1 MIAQPA
7 QEWPIVAAEPGTTT
21 SILRGYVVPLAIIGP
36 VFSLAG
42 VLIFGHQGILYA
54 IAAAVLEFFLELLAL
69 FVVAFIADTLAPS
82 FGGTKDFVSAFK
94 WVAYASTARWVAGIF
109 EIIPVFGSLIL
120 LVASLYSLYTLYLG
134 TVPVERIPQEK
145 ALGFTIVVIVA
156 YIVAIA
162 IIRFLL
168 GILLGLFFI
177 GAGVATGAATR

>member
-1 MIAQPA
+1 MVLDRGCDA
-7 QEWPIVAAEPGTTT
+7 EVA
-21 SILRGYVVPLAIIGP
+21 P
-36 VFSLAG
+36 VGGDGADAVGADGDDFDDLLGGEGGQAG
-42 VLIFGHQGILYA
+42 FGEG
-54 IAAAVLEFFLELLAL
+54 LEDE
-69 FVVAFIADTLAPS
+69 VVAQ
-82 FGGTKDFVSAFK
+82 
-94 WVAYASTARWVAGIF
+94 TARWVAGIF

-156 YIVAIA
+156 HIVAIA
-162 IIRFLL
+162 IITFLL